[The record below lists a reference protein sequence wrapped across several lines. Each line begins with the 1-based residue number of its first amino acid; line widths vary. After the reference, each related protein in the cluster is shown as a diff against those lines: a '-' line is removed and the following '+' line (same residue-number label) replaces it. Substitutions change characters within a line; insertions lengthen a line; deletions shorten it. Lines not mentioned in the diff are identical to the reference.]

1 MTPGNPAVPLAFLSP
16 TEMVEMTVPMGSVI
30 QKFSVLETTTCWMRW
45 MPSENPTELTLSY
58 IATDGGA

>member
-1 MTPGNPAVPLAFLSP
+1 MTPGNPAVPAAFLSP

-45 MPSENPTELTLSY
+45 MPSENPTALTLS
-58 IATDGGA
+58 